1 MSLVQEPDGSGKT
14 ITLIDLETY
23 RLSTF
28 GKTPEQVKEIFENV
42 PKFTCRD
49 DDVIICSF
57 PKTGTNWLSEIVNMI
72 LKRKAERIP
81 RSKTTAMLEFNF
93 EKDLQKMEDSPRALN
108 THLHYKYLPKDLQL
122 KKLKTILIHRNPKD
136 TLVSYYNFHQG
147 IDLYEYD
154 GKWDDWLPMYLDGK
168 LDYGLYDEYLI
179 EWEEAIKNGIGFPL
193 HIMYYEDLKEF
204 GMREMQKLCSFLGA
218 DLDTQLMQD
227 ILEKC
232 HFKKM
237 AEEKISKNF
246 KLHGFKNNFNLY
258 RKGEIGDW
266 KNWFT
271 VAQSEMFDKLWN
283 KTMAKSMFRFRYE
296 PSLSE

>member
-108 THLHYKYLPKDLQL
+108 TQLHYKYLPKDLQL